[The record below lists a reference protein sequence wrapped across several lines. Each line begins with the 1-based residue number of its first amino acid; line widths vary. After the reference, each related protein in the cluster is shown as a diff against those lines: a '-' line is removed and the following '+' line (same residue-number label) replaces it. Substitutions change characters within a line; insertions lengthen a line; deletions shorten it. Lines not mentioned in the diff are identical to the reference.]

1 MFYLVDTNV
10 LLCFADKENLLHPVV
25 RATLKNL
32 WRDEQNLVVTSQNY
46 IEFWNVATRPA
57 ERNGLGLSPRR
68 TNNLLRLFDRLF
80 GFLPDTPEIH
90 REWRRLVNEYQVS
103 GVQVHDARLVATMR
117 VHGVSHILTF
127 NHKDF
132 SRYSPEGIVA
142 IQPSD
147 ALPIRRASEQTELY
161 LSDDVFQR
169 AMEYVLEKNK
179 ELYQRLA

>member
-10 LLCFADKENLLHPVV
+10 LLRFADRENSLHPLV
-25 RATLKNL
+25 RAALKSL

-57 ERNGLGLSPRR
+57 ERNGLGLSPSR
-68 TNNLLRLFDRLF
+68 TNNSLRLFDRLF

-90 REWRRLVNEYQVS
+90 REWRRLVIEYQVS

-117 VHGVSHILTF
+117 VHDISHILTF
-127 NHKDF
+127 NAKDF
-132 SRYSPEGIVA
+132 ARYANEGIVSIA
-142 IQPSD
+142 PNDNES
-147 ALPIRRASEQTELY
+147 IRRARETAEQYQPDEK
-161 LSDDVFQR
+161 FER
-169 AMEYVLEKNK
+169 ALEYVLNKNR